1 MPKPDTPLWH
11 NITLLFL
18 SKFITSTTQT
28 FAKKEL
34 INPKNI
40 GLAGKFAA
48 MLGSEVDDTEVRK
61 CLNKAVKEL
70 EREGVLHHMSTGE
83 MHLSTAGIAR
93 MNAERSR
100 AMAQIA
106 TNFPGSTP
114 QGKTAADAGSDS
126 KLN

>member
-1 MPKPDTPLWH
+1 MPKPDMSLWH
-11 NITLLFL
+11 SVALLFL
-18 SKFITSTTQT
+18 SKFVTTTTQT

-48 MLGSEVDDTEVRK
+48 MLGSESTDTEVRQY
-61 CLNKAVKEL
+61 LNKAIKEL
-70 EREGVLHHMSTGE
+70 EREGTLQHTSSGA

-100 AMAQIA
+100 AMAKIA
-106 TNFPGSTP
+106 ANFPGSVP
-114 QGKTAADAGSDS
+114 QEKATESEDGSNN
-126 KLN
+126 LN